1 MENWEKEKSKQSN
14 YLQRLYP
21 EWAGNYDGSRPA
33 VLVEFMN
40 TSYEIGRQEERDR
53 ILKELPKEVR
63 NDEIEKFKC
72 YNTEGN
78 IRMQDGFNYCL
89 KQIKD
94 IILNK

>member
-1 MENWEKEKSKQSN
+1 MDEELKQ
-14 YLQRLYP
+14 LKRAIKL
-21 EWAGNYDGSRPA
+21 AK
-33 VLVEFMN
+33 
-40 TSYEIGRQEERDR
+40 QEERER

-94 IILNK
+94 IISNKQ